1 MIRRPPRSTL
11 TYTRFHYTTLFLSP
25 RHFGRIDEMLVFEA
39 SEPAEAIADDDAAP
53 HRLRPVLAA
62 AVKGAAEEE
71 ERRARFHLD
80 RDRLLFRHR
89 VGVGPMAVRSEAGG
103 AILGGERRQQS
114 DYVTQIFDF
123 HFGILHN
130 VLIAVGHI

>member
-25 RHFGRIDEMLVFEA
+25 RHFGRIDEILVFEA

-80 RDRLLFRHR
+80 RDRLLVRHR
-89 VGVGPMAVRSEAGG
+89 VGVGRSEEHTSE
-103 AILGGERRQQS
+103 LQS
-114 DYVTQIFDF
+114 LVRNSYAVFCLKKQKLAQISAQHVTPPY
-123 HFGILHN
+123 
-130 VLIAVGHI
+130 